1 MSHASA
7 NDPLAFIL
15 CTKDD
20 KPPVKGEAQ
29 SDPTHS
35 AVLGLMLQD
44 TLKPLGVKCEVR
56 HPLDGLPQIS
66 LQELLLQKM
75 TAIETQ

>member
-1 MSHASA
+1 
-7 NDPLAFIL
+7 
-15 CTKDD
+15 
-20 KPPVKGEAQ
+20 
-29 SDPTHS
+29 
-35 AVLGLMLQD
+35 VLGLMLQD

-75 TAIETQ
+75 TAIATQ